1 MLFNRCEEYPYVFRC
16 RIMQP
21 LLLMT
26 DIERYNKLKLQGDS
40 LFRETSNLIFQL
52 NLRKANVHK
61 FETICWELWGS
72 GFNSI
77 EYPEFDMSV
86 VEEQIK
92 LVELFITSS
101 LYWN

>member
-1 MLFNRCEEYPYVFRC
+1 MLLNKCDDHPNEFRC

-26 DIERYNKLKLQGDS
+26 DIERYNKLKLQEDS
-40 LFRETSNLIFQL
+40 LYKETSNLIFRL
-52 NLRKANVHK
+52 NLRKVSARK

-72 GFNSI
+72 GFISI
-77 EYPEFDMSV
+77 EYPEFDISV

-92 LVELFITSS
+92 LVELFITST